1 MELGQGPLGLTMEP
15 PPRGEEASLPHHGVA
30 LAPQVRGQL
39 GVVPHALL
47 RGVGQV
53 DFGESPRTNLLG
65 GQQVAIVPAF
75 MHLLQKGS
83 LVQLLPAGS
92 LHKNQG
98 SVGELGL
105 PSTPQG
111 RGEGLWEVQLRLDL
125 C

>member
-1 MELGQGPLGLTMEP
+1 M
-15 PPRGEEASLPHHGVA
+15 A

-39 GVVPHALL
+39 GVVLHALL

-53 DFGESPRTNLLG
+53 DFGEGPRANLLK

-75 MHLLQKGS
+75 MHLLKKGS
-83 LVQLLPAGS
+83 LVQLLPASS

-111 RGEGLWEVQLRLDL
+111 RGEGLWEVQLRPDL